1 MSDYNDSDSDNERA
15 NANLPSFN
23 TYGAPFNINP
33 CMIDEIGE
41 ETTRRVGG
49 ATFNPTFVPVSIAEP
64 QVEPNSISI
73 VREKERPAHAQ
84 SVKYG
89 WDLADAP
96 TLPDFH
102 PLDRASVFCPHT
114 SVSSVANRIAKTLF
128 ERSIEGNFDDEKAK
142 VKCLTSYNVEFRIF
156 VYRGQDVYS
165 HGVIVEVQRRSGA
178 SLLFVQDSQAIL
190 DAVQGKIPEKPR
202 TSDVEAPLVSDTED
216 DNDDAKVA
224 LSSLNFVEKML
235 AYDRSDAT
243 LLGLQTLSSLTD
255 PAKMGTGTSFSVSTA
270 IVTSGNIVGEK
281 IFSMIT
287 SRRPNEDELDE
298 QYDLAIS
305 ITAHVLRNI
314 KGDISS
320 FHREALR
327 PILIRDLEKAD
338 KKPQRSYTAARCLEP
353 LIAKDHC
360 PTDLYVALE
369 VAKSVGEVRHNALL
383 AQAKKCMNMID
394 EL

>member
-1 MSDYNDSDSDNERA
+1 MSANNDSDSDDGREH
-15 NANLPSFN
+15 LPSFSR
-23 TYGAPFNINP
+23 YGAPMNVNP
-33 CMIDEIGE
+33 DMEDDDIGK

-49 ATFNPTFVPVSIAEP
+49 ATFNPTFAPVSIAEP
-64 QVEPNSISI
+64 QLQPDSISVLPSKVEI
-73 VREKERPAHAQ
+73 PNTKF
-84 SVKYG
+84 G
-89 WDLADAP
+89 WDLKDAP

-114 SVSSVANRIAKTLF
+114 LVSVVANRIAKTLY
-128 ERSIEGNFDDEKAK
+128 ERSIEGNFDHEKAK

-156 VYRGQDVYS
+156 VYRGQDLYS

-178 SLLFVQDSQAIL
+178 SVLFVEDSKAIL
-190 DAVQGKIPEKPR
+190 DAVQGKMPTKLR
-202 TSDVEAPLVSDTED
+202 ASDVEAPLVSDTED

-255 PAKMGTGTSFSVSTA
+255 PAKMGAGTSSSVSTA
-270 IVTSGNIVGEK
+270 LVTEGNVVGGK
-281 IFSMIT
+281 VFNMIT
-287 SRRPNEDELDE
+287 TRRPNEDELDE
-298 QYDLAIS
+298 QYDLSLS
-305 ITAHVLRNI
+305 ITANVLRNVN
-314 KGDISS
+314 GEISS

-327 PILIRDLEKAD
+327 PILIRDLEKAE
-338 KKPQRSYTAARCLEP
+338 KKPQRSYNAARCLEP

-369 VAKSVGEVRHNALL
+369 AAKSVGEVRHNALRV
-383 AQAKKCMNMID
+383 QADKCMRLID